1 MMRWSVVVLL
11 ASSCMLPFVAAPKTL
26 RTVEATGLRVSAGPR
41 LSVSG
46 NGVEFVLLFVNDS
59 GSTVVVDVSK
69 LSLEGGGLP
78 IGVQKVIDL
87 DLLDGP
93 ATVTLLSGARRRVTF
108 LARLRQPDR
117 FILQFKDAVSMN
129 GAPLP
134 LEPLVIVSE
143 TEPVEAPVASPFQA
157 GLRFSGG
164 TSVGPSLATP
174 LAPSRLGFSG
184 FVGVV
189 EGYAG
194 FFSRWFEA
202 NLVLRGGNGRL
213 AGLEVGV
220 RPGLDRLTVFAS
232 YGVDL
237 LQVNAG
243 FEGERFPR
251 VGHGPRVSL
260 EWAVDGPQP
269 RSLGVTP
276 PRRFGV
282 FLSGA
287 ASLLPGSRFDRVWFF
302 LAEVGLRWRLL

>member
-1 MMRWSVVVLL
+1 MMRWSVVAVLL
-11 ASSCMLPFVAAPKTL
+11 SSCALPFVTTPKTL
-26 RTVEATGLRVSAGPR
+26 RTVEATGLRVSAAPR
-41 LSVSG
+41 LSIHG
-46 NGVEFVLLFVNDS
+46 NGVEFTLQFLNERD
-59 GSTVVVDVSK
+59 STVVVDVSK
-69 LSLEGGGLP
+69 LVVEGGGPP

-87 DLLDGP
+87 DLIDGP
-93 ATVTLLSGARRRVTF
+93 TTVTLLAGARRRVTF

-129 GAPLP
+129 EVPLA
-134 LEPLVIVSE
+134 LEPLVIVAE
-143 TEPVEAPVASPFQA
+143 TEAVEAPVASPFQA
-157 GLRFSGG
+157 GLRLSGG
-164 TSVGPSLATP
+164 TSVGPSLAMP
-174 LAPSRLGFSG
+174 LSPSRLGFSG

-194 FFSRWFEA
+194 FFARWFEV
-202 NLVLRGGNGRL
+202 NLVLRLGNGRL

-220 RPGLDRLTVFAS
+220 RPGLERLTVFAS

-251 VGHGPRVSL
+251 LGHGPRAGV
-260 EWAVDGPQP
+260 EWAFDWVQP

-287 ASLLPGSRFDRVWFF
+287 ASVLPGTSVDRVWFF
-302 LAEVGLRWRLL
+302 TAEAGLRWRLL